1 MYFCARVSLIRP
13 APIESPRS
21 GMKQG
26 CLVVAVRYMGLPF
39 FCNMKK
45 YFYLLFSVLILFSSK
60 LQAQQKSTPDTVK
73 TGIYIISIH
82 DIDFREK
89 EYTIRFW
96 LWMKY
101 KNPQFNFAKN
111 IEVTNAKSI
120 EISNCNVDTTNGEV
134 YTLMKLKCVMKE
146 SWEVRDYPFDNQQLQ
161 IHIEN
166 SQFDSHDLVFVADT
180 AGKHFDPKLTVSG
193 WDITNINVASDT
205 KPYETGFGD
214 PEIINSHSEYGSFDV
229 IIDLD
234 RNAWGLFFKLF
245 LGMYV
250 AFFITYVSIYIHA
263 DNIDSR
269 FGLSV
274 GALFAAVGN
283 KYIIDSLLPESS
295 TFTLVDSLHAFTFI
309 SIFVTIS
316 LSVYALK
323 LLKEGHLE
331 KANLIDKRGAR
342 ILLSSYLILNAI
354 FIATAILR

>member
-1 MYFCARVSLIRP
+1 
-13 APIESPRS
+13 
-21 GMKQG
+21 
-26 CLVVAVRYMGLPF
+26 
-39 FCNMKK
+39 MKK
-45 YFYLLFSVLILFSSK
+45 YIFLFISVVTLFSAKIF
-60 LQAQQKSTPDTVK
+60 AQENHSPDTVK

-89 EYTIRFW
+89 EYTVRFW
-96 LWMKY
+96 LWLKY

-120 EISNCNVDTTNGEV
+120 EISNCNVDTSDGEV
-134 YTLMKLKCVMKE
+134 NTLMKMKCVMKE
-146 SWEVRDYPFDNQQLQ
+146 SWGVRDYPFDNQQLQ

-166 SQFDSHDLVFVADT
+166 SQFDSHNLIFVADT
-180 AGKHFDPKLTVSG
+180 VGKHFDPALTVSG
-193 WDITNINVASDT
+193 WEITNVKVYSDM
-205 KPYETGFGD
+205 KPYETAFGD
-214 PEIINSHSEYGSFDV
+214 PELTSPHSEYGSFDV
-229 IIDLD
+229 SIDLD

-250 AFFITYVSIYIHA
+250 AFFITYVSIFIHA

-295 TFTLVDSLHAFTFI
+295 TFTLVDSLHAFTFV
-309 SIFVTIS
+309 SIFATIS

-323 LLKEGHLE
+323 LLKEGKLE
-331 KANLIDKRGAR
+331 KANLIDRRGAI
-342 ILLSSYLILNAI
+342 ILLLSYFILNTI

>member
-1 MYFCARVSLIRP
+1 
-13 APIESPRS
+13 
-21 GMKQG
+21 
-26 CLVVAVRYMGLPF
+26 
-39 FCNMKK
+39 MKK
-45 YFYLLFSVLILFSSK
+45 YFFLIFSILFLFSAK
-60 LQAQQKSTPDTVK
+60 AKAQEKNFPDTVK

-89 EYTIRFW
+89 EYTVRFW
-96 LWMKY
+96 LWLRY

-120 EISNCNVDTTNGEV
+120 EISSCNVDSSNDEV
-134 YTLMKLKCVMKE
+134 YTLMKLKCVMKQ
-146 SWEVRDYPFDNQQLQ
+146 SWNVRDYPFDNQGLV

-166 SQFDSHDLVFVADT
+166 SQFDSHELIFVADT
-180 AGKHFDPKLTVSG
+180 IGKHFDPALTVSG
-193 WDITNINVASDT
+193 WDITNICVRSSI

-214 PEIINSHSEYGSFDV
+214 PEIENAHSEYGSFDV
-229 IIDLD
+229 AIDLD

-250 AFFITYVSIYIHA
+250 AFFITYVCIFIHA

-295 TFTLVDSLHAFTFI
+295 TFTLVDTLHAFTFV

-323 LLKEGHLE
+323 LLKEGQLE

-342 ILLSSYLILNAI
+342 ILLFSYVILNAI

>member
-1 MYFCARVSLIRP
+1 MKRYLFLFFSIIIFFSL
-13 APIESPRS
+13 
-21 GMKQG
+21 
-26 CLVVAVRYMGLPF
+26 
-39 FCNMKK
+39 
-45 YFYLLFSVLILFSSK
+45 K
-60 LQAQQKSTPDTVK
+60 LSAQEKSTPDTVK

-82 DIDFREK
+82 DIDFRQK
-89 EYTIRFW
+89 EYTVRFW
-96 LWMKY
+96 LWLRY

-120 EISNCNVDTTNGEV
+120 EISNCNVDSSNGEV

-146 SWEVRDYPFDNQQLQ
+146 SWSVRDYPFDNQNLQ

-166 SQFDSHDLVFVADT
+166 SEFDSHDLVYVADT
-180 AGKHFDPKLTVSG
+180 AGKHFDPALTVSG
-193 WDITNINVASDT
+193 WDITNINVNSAL
-205 KPYETGFGD
+205 KNYETGFGD
-214 PEIINSHSEYGSFDV
+214 SEIKNAHSEYGSFDV

-250 AFFITYVSIYIHA
+250 AFFITYVSIFIHA

-323 LLKEGHLE
+323 LLKEGKLE
-331 KANLIDKRGAR
+331 KANMIDKKGAR
-342 ILLSSYLILNAI
+342 ILLASYLILNAI
-354 FIATAILR
+354 FIGFAILN